1 MVSLASISN
10 TVSELESDGLGK
22 IDNLDRQLHQRFQ
35 NKFLVHPSL
44 TRLIVSFQANKTRP
58 IYRWYKY
65 KEAFSAS
72 LIEYL
77 LQQYKTTPFK
87 VDIATTDYFR
97 SISHTIPRQLYNR
110 GKIEAIPFY

>member
-1 MVSLASISN
+1 M
-10 TVSELESDGLGK
+10 ESDGLGE
-22 IDNLDRQLHQRFQ
+22 IDNLDRQLHQCFQ
-35 NKFLVHPSL
+35 SKFLVHPSL

-77 LQQYKTTPFK
+77 LQRYK
-87 VDIATTDYFR
+87 IAKGRVSAY
-97 SISHTIPRQLYNR
+97 
-110 GKIEAIPFY
+110 KIVAKDTEYLTKRWRENQI